1 MLLATRKSISYALL
15 MSLALACLLTGA
27 SAQGL
32 TGQISGSLTDSQGG
46 GVSNARV
53 EVINEETA
61 QSRAVTS
68 DGEGNF
74 VVTQLLPGTYSLV
87 VTAGGFKRFEQKGI
101 VLTANERVAVRK
113 VTLEVGDVNQT
124 VTVTAEAP
132 NVQTE
137 SAERAGLISEAQIQG
152 IALKGRD
159 YMGLVRLLPGVVDT
173 ANREAPGWN
182 NLVGVTVNGS
192 RGGTLNL
199 TLDGVSS
206 LDTGSQLGPYLA
218 PGLDAIGE
226 VKVLLTNYQAEYG
239 RSSGG
244 TINVVIKNGTR
255 DFHGSGFYFKRHEQ
269 FNANEYFNNLRGFPK
284 QRYRFNYW
292 GGTIG
297 GPVII
302 PGTGFNKN
310 RDKLF
315 FFWSQEYLPRLYPT
329 RQGRLTFPTQL
340 ERNGDFSKSSVF
352 IRDPLIPLT
361 TVTRCEPTPVNN
373 PAPGVNY
380 QGACF
385 RDMSRATADN
395 LQGLNIIPLGRIDQ
409 NGQKLLNIFPLPNTS
424 GGNFNTVFQSTVNQP
439 RREEIL
445 RMDWNV
451 SSKTT
456 FYARGI
462 QSYEAFK
469 GDFDFVLAS
478 GIWPQF
484 PIMYQIRSRGLV
496 STLIHTFNPTLT
508 NELTFGV
515 NRALQTVDPLNQAG
529 IDKND
534 RVKIGLTLP
543 QFFPA
548 INPLNL
554 IPNATFAGVQSAPQ
568 FNIEQRFPFFGTN
581 NIWNWSDNLS
591 KIWGSHN
598 LKAGFY
604 LEYTTRNA
612 ARAAAFNGTFN
623 FDNNPNNPLNTGNPF
638 ANALSGVVNSYTE
651 ANLKLNGHA
660 RYKNIEWFLQDNWKV
675 NRRLTLDYGL
685 RFYYIQPTIS
695 AGDNLAYFDP
705 ALYDASKQ
713 PRLIEPFCL
722 NNANPCSANNG
733 ANRRGRNPLTG
744 ELLPAVKIGT
754 FAAGSGSPFQGMR
767 VVKESVFDSPGI
779 NIGPRVGFA
788 YDIFGDGKT
797 SLRGGVGVF
806 YDRFNDDQVLQLV
819 EAPPNVI
826 TATANFTTI
835 KDLLATPLSVS
846 PPGVFSIQTD
856 YDPPAVYN
864 FSLGV
869 QRDIGYN
876 TVLDVAYVGSLA
888 RHLLQ
893 RRSINAVPYG
903 ARFLPS
909 SIDQTVGGGATPLP
923 DNFLRPN
930 KGYGDINLIEFA
942 SNSNYHSLQ
951 VQVNR
956 RVTTRLAFGLS
967 YTWSKAMDLVDGN
980 NNNINPFIDPRVRN
994 YGKAGFDRTHI
1005 FTLNYVYKVPG
1016 LSRYW
1021 DNALSRAV
1029 FDGWELSGITSFIS
1043 GAPTGI
1049 GYNLSPNAD
1058 LVGGSGGGVD
1068 SRVVLVGNPV
1078 LPRDQRD
1085 STCVHNND
1093 LTTAQAKLQA
1103 VGCHFN
1109 VIFAQVPKANFGIGN
1124 APKDPI
1130 RGPGINNWDI
1140 SVFKNFKLAREG
1152 RVSLQYRLEMY
1163 NAFNHTQFGGV
1174 GVSGVDTTAQ
1184 FNPSTGAQTNPLF
1197 GSYNA
1202 ARDARRIVMGLKLN
1216 F

>member
-1 MLLATRKSISYALL
+1 
-15 MSLALACLLTGA
+15 MSLALACLLASA

-46 GVSNARV
+46 VVSSARV

-61 QSRAVTS
+61 QSRVVTS

-74 VVTQLLPGTYSLV
+74 VVTQLLPGTYSLF
-87 VTAGGFKRFEQKGI
+87 VTASGFKRFEQKGI
-101 VLTANERVAVRK
+101 ILAANERFVVRK
-113 VTLEVGDVNQT
+113 VTLEIGEMNQT

-132 NVQTE
+132 NVQTQ
-137 SAERAGLISEAQIQG
+137 SAERGGLISEEQIQG
-152 IALKGRD
+152 ISLKGRD
-159 YMGLVRLLPGVVDT
+159 YLGLVRLLPGVVDT

-226 VKVLLTNYQAEYG
+226 IKVLLTNYQAEYG

-255 DFHGSGFYFKRHEQ
+255 DFHGGGFYFKRHEQ
-269 FNANEYFNNLRGFPK
+269 FNANGFFNNRDNLEKP
-284 QRYRFNYW
+284 RYRFNYW
-292 GGTIG
+292 GGHIG

-315 FFWSQEYLPRLYPT
+315 FFWSQEYLPRIFPT
-329 RQGRLTFPTQL
+329 RIGNLTFPTEL
-340 ERNGDFSKSSVF
+340 ERNGDFSKISTV
-352 IRDPLIPLT
+352 IRDPLT
-361 TVTRCEPTPVNN
+361 
-373 PAPGVNY
+373 G
-380 QGACF
+380 QQF
-385 RDMSRATADN
+385 RDPSRATADN
-395 LQGLNIIPLGRIDQ
+395 PQGLNIIPLNRIDA
-409 NGQKLLNIFPLPNTS
+409 NGQKLLNIFPLPNATAPA
-424 GGNFNTVFQSTVNQP
+424 FNTVFQSSVDQP
-439 RREEIL
+439 RREELL
-445 RMDWNV
+445 RVDWNIG
-451 SSKTT
+451 SKTT

-462 QSYEAFK
+462 QNYEAFK
-469 GDFDFVLAS
+469 GDFNFVLAS
-478 GIWPQF
+478 NIWPQF
-484 PIMYQIRSRGLV
+484 PIKYQIESRGLV

-515 NRALQTVDPLNQAG
+515 NRALQTVNPLNQAG
-529 IDKND
+529 LDRND
-534 RVKIGLTLP
+534 RVNLGLTLP

-554 IPNATFAGVQSAPQ
+554 VPNATFGGVIQNAPQ
-568 FNIEQRFPFFGTN
+568 LNIEQRFPFFGTN

-591 KIWGSHN
+591 KVWGSHN

-612 ARAAAFNGTFN
+612 ARAAAFNGTFS
-623 FDNNPNNPLNTGNPF
+623 FDNNTNNPLNAGHPF
-638 ANALSGVVNSYTE
+638 ANALIGVVNSYTE
-651 ANLKLNGHA
+651 ADGKLNGHA

-675 NRRLTLDYGL
+675 NKRLTLDYGL

-695 AGDNLAYFDP
+695 AGDNLAYFDLR
-705 ALYDASKQ
+705 LYDASKQ
-713 PRLIEPFCL
+713 PRLMEPFCQ
-722 NNANPCSANNG
+722 NNVNPCSG
-733 ANRRGRNPLTG
+733 ANRVARDPVTG
-744 ELLPAVKIGT
+744 LILPSVKIGT
-754 FAAGSGSPFQGMR
+754 FAPGSGTPFQGMR
-767 VVKESVFDSPGI
+767 VLEESVLNSPGI
-779 NIGPRVGFA
+779 NLGPRVGFA

-797 SLRGGVGVF
+797 SLRGGIGVF

-846 PPGVFSIQTD
+846 PAGVFAVQTD
-856 YDPPAVYN
+856 FDSPAVYN

-876 TVLDVAYVGSLA
+876 TVIDVAYVGSLA
-888 RHLLQ
+888 RHLLH
-893 RRSINAVPYG
+893 RRSINSVPYG
-903 ARFLPS
+903 ARFLQS
-909 SIDQTVGGGATPLP
+909 SIDQTVSGGATPLP
-923 DNFLRPN
+923 DNFLRPFS
-930 KGYGDINLIEFA
+930 GYGDINLIEFA

-951 VQVNR
+951 VQANR
-956 RVTTRLAFGLS
+956 RFSSNLSFGLS

-1005 FTLNYVYKVPG
+1005 FTINYIYKLPG
-1016 LSRYW
+1016 LSKYW
-1021 DNALSRAV
+1021 DNALARTV
-1029 FDGWELSGITSFIS
+1029 FDGWELSGNTSFIS
-1043 GAPTGI
+1043 GAPLGI
-1049 GYNLSPNAD
+1049 GYGLSPGAD
-1058 LVGGSGGGVD
+1058 LVGGSGAGLD
-1068 SRVVLVGNPV
+1068 SRVVLTGDPN
-1078 LPRDQRD
+1078 LPKDQR
-1085 STCVHNND
+1085 T
-1093 LTTAQAKLQA
+1093 LTRHFDTSA
-1103 VGCHFN
+1103 VRMPSR
-1109 VIFAQVPKANFGIGN
+1109 AEFGVGN

-1130 RGPGINNWDI
+1130 RGPGVNNWDI
-1140 SVFKNFKLAREG
+1140 SVFKNFRIGGENG
-1152 RVSLQYRLEMY
+1152 VSMQYRLEMY
-1163 NAFNHTQFGGV
+1163 NAFNHTQFDA
-1174 GVSGVDTTAQ
+1174 VDTTAQ
-1184 FNPSTGAQTNPLF
+1184 FNPNTGAQTNARF
-1197 GSYNA
+1197 GAYTT
-1202 ARDARRIVMGLKLN
+1202 ARDSRRIVMGLKLN

>member
-1 MLLATRKSISYALL
+1 M
-15 MSLALACLLTGA
+15 
-27 SAQGL
+27 
-32 TGQISGSLTDSQGG
+32 
-46 GVSNARV
+46 
-53 EVINEETA
+53 
-61 QSRAVTS
+61 
-68 DGEGNF
+68 
-74 VVTQLLPGTYSLV
+74 
-87 VTAGGFKRFEQKGI
+87 
-101 VLTANERVAVRK
+101 
-113 VTLEVGDVNQT
+113 
-124 VTVTAEAP
+124 
-132 NVQTE
+132 
-137 SAERAGLISEAQIQG
+137 QG

-159 YMGLVRLLPGVVDT
+159 YMGMMRLLPGVVDT

-192 RGGTLNL
+192 RSGTLNL

-206 LDTGSQLGPYLA
+206 LDTGSQQGPYLA

-226 VKVLLTNYQAEYG
+226 VKVLLSNYQAEYG

-269 FNANEYFNNLRGFPK
+269 FNANEFFNNARGVDK

-329 RQGRLTFPTQL
+329 RQGQLTFPTQA
-340 ERNGDFSKSSVF
+340 ERNGDFSKSSAV
-352 IRDPLIPLT
+352 IRDPQT
-361 TVTRCEPTPVNN
+361 
-373 PAPGVNY
+373 G
-380 QGACF
+380 QQF
-385 RDMSRATADN
+385 RDPSRATPGN
-395 LQGLNIIPLGRIDQ
+395 PQGLNIIPLNRIDP
-409 NGQKLLNIFPLPNTS
+409 NGQNLLNIFPLPNAT

-445 RMDWNV
+445 RMDWNIG
-451 SSKTT
+451 SKTT

-462 QSYEAFK
+462 QNYEAFK
-469 GDFDFVLAS
+469 GDFNFVLAS
-478 GIWPQF
+478 NVWPQF
-484 PIMYQIRSRGLV
+484 PIKYQIESRGLV
-496 STLIHTFNPTLT
+496 STLIHTFDPTLT

-515 NRALQTVDPLNQAG
+515 NRALQTVSPLNQEG
-529 IDKND
+529 LDRND
-534 RVKIGLTLP
+534 RTKLGLATLP
-543 QFFPA
+543 QFNPA

-554 IPNATFAGVQSAPQ
+554 VPNATFGGVIQNAPQ
-568 FNIEQRFPFFGTN
+568 LNIEQRFPFFGTN

-591 KIWGSHN
+591 KIRGSHN

-623 FDNNPNNPLNTGNPF
+623 FDNNVNNPFNTGHPF
-638 ANALSGVVNSYTE
+638 ANALIGSVNAYTE
-651 ANLKLNGHA
+651 ANGKLNGHA

-675 NRRLTLDYGL
+675 NKRLTLDYGL

-744 ELLPAVKIGT
+744 DIVDAVKIGT
-754 FAAGSGSPFQGMR
+754 FAEGSGEPFQGMQ
-767 VVKESVFDSPGI
+767 VVKEGALNSPGI
-779 NIGPRVGFA
+779 NLGPRIGFA
-788 YDIFGDGKT
+788 YDLTGDGKT
-797 SLRGGVGVF
+797 SLRGGFGIF

-819 EAPPNVI
+819 ELPPNVI
-826 TATANFTTI
+826 TSTANFTTI
-835 KDLLATPLSVS
+835 SALQNATNDPRNVRLSVS
-846 PPGVFSIQTD
+846 PPGVFAIQTD
-856 YDPPAVYN
+856 YDSPAVYN

-869 QRDIGYN
+869 QRDIGFN
-876 TVLDVAYVGSLA
+876 TVIDVAYVGSLA

-909 SIDQTVGGGATPLP
+909 SIDPTVAGGKTPLT
-923 DNFLRPN
+923 DNFLRPYQ
-930 KGYGDINLIEFA
+930 GYGDINLIEFA

-951 VQVNR
+951 VQANR
-956 RVTTRLAFGLS
+956 RITTNLAFGLS

-994 YGKAGFDRTHI
+994 YGKAGFDRTHN
-1005 FTLNYVYKVPG
+1005 FTLNYIYKIPRLIKSWDSG
-1016 LSRYW
+1016 LG
-1021 DNALSRAV
+1021 RAV

-1043 GAPTGI
+1043 GSPLGI
-1049 GYNLSPNAD
+1049 SYGFSPGAD
-1058 LVGGSGGGVD
+1058 IVGGSGGGVD
-1068 SRVVLVGNPV
+1068 SRVVLTGDPN
-1078 LPRDQRD
+1078 LPKSDRTFSRYFDTSVVRAPSRAD
-1085 STCVHNND
+1085 
-1093 LTTAQAKLQA
+1093 
-1103 VGCHFN
+1103 
-1109 VIFAQVPKANFGIGN
+1109 FGIGN

-1140 SVFKNFKLAREG
+1140 SIFKNFNLARDG
-1152 RVSLQYRLEMY
+1152 RVTMQYRLEMY
-1163 NAFNHTQFGGV
+1163 NAFNHTQF
-1174 GVSGVDTTAQ
+1174 SGVDTSAQ
-1184 FNPSTGAQTNPLF
+1184 FNPNTGAQTDPLF
-1197 GSYNA
+1197 GSYTA
-1202 ARDARRIVMGLKLN
+1202 ANNSRRIVMGLKIR

>member
-1 MLLATRKSISYALL
+1 MLPATSKTISYLL
-15 MSLALACLLTGA
+15 MMSLALACLLAGA

-32 TGQISGSLTDSQGG
+32 TGQISGALTDPQGG
-46 GVSNARV
+46 VVSGAKV

-61 QSRAVTS
+61 QSRAVNTDS
-68 DGEGNF
+68 EGNF

-87 VTAGGFKRFEQKGI
+87 VTASGFKRFEQKGI
-101 VLTANERVAVRK
+101 ILTANERVAVRK

-269 FNANEYFNNLRGFPK
+269 FNANEYFNNARGVDK

-340 ERNGDFSKSSVF
+340 ERNGDFSKSSTV
-352 IRDPLIPLT
+352 IRDPLT
-361 TVTRCEPTPVNN
+361 
-373 PAPGVNY
+373 G
-380 QGACF
+380 QQF
-385 RDMSRATADN
+385 RDPLRATADN
-395 LQGLNIIPLGRIDQ
+395 LQGLNIIPLKQIDS
-409 NGQKLLNIFPLPNTS
+409 NGQKLLNIFPLPNNA

-445 RMDWNV
+445 RMDWNI

-469 GDFDFVLAS
+469 GDFNFVLAS
-478 GIWPQF
+478 DVWPQF
-484 PIMYQIRSRGLV
+484 PITYQIKSRGLV

-534 RVKIGLTLP
+534 RVKLGLTLP

-554 IPNATFAGVQSAPQ
+554 VPNATFTGISNAPQ
-568 FNIEQRFPFFGTN
+568 LNIEQRFPFFGTN
-581 NIWNWSDNLS
+581 NIWNVSDNLS
-591 KIWGSHN
+591 KIWGGHN
-598 LKAGFY
+598 LKTGFY

-612 ARAAAFNGTFN
+612 ARAAAFNGTFS
-623 FDNNPNNPLNTGNPF
+623 FNNNTNNPLNTGHPF
-638 ANALSGVVNSYTE
+638 ANAVLGVVDSYTE
-651 ANLKLNGHA
+651 ANKKLNGHA
-660 RYKNIEWFLQDNWKV
+660 RYKNIEWFLQDNWKATK
-675 NRRLTLDYGL
+675 RLTLDYGV
-685 RFYYIQPTIS
+685 RFYYIQPTLS
-695 AGDNLAYFDP
+695 AGDNLAFFDP
-705 ALYDASKQ
+705 KLYDASKQ
-713 PRLIEPFCL
+713 PALLAPYCL
-722 NNANPCSANNG
+722 TANPCSGNSRVA
-733 ANRRGRNPLTG
+733 RNPVTG
-744 ELLPAVKIGT
+744 QTLPSVKIGT
-754 FAAGSGSPFQGMR
+754 FADGTGTPFQGMN
-767 VVKESVFDSPGI
+767 VVKENALNTPGV
-779 NIGPRVGFA
+779 NFGPRVGFA
-788 YDIFGDGKT
+788 YDVFGDGKT
-797 SLRGGVGVF
+797 SVRGGLGIF

-819 EAPPNVI
+819 ELPPNVI

-835 KDLLATPLSVS
+835 KDLLATPLSVT
-846 PPGVFSIQTD
+846 PAGVFGVQRD
-856 YDPPAVYN
+856 YDSPAVYN

-869 QRDIGYN
+869 QRDIGFH

-893 RRSINAVPYG
+893 RRSINSIAYG
-903 ARFLPS
+903 QRFLPA
-909 SIDQTVGGGATPLP
+909 SIDPTLSGGTPLP
-923 DNFLRPN
+923 DNFLRQY
-930 KGYGDINLIEFA
+930 KGYGDINYIEFA
-942 SNSNYHSLQ
+942 SNSNYHALQ
-951 VQVNR
+951 VQANR
-956 RVTTRLAFGLS
+956 RFSSSLSFGLS

-980 NNNINPFIDPRVRN
+980 GNNINPFIDPHSRN
-994 YGKAGFDRTHI
+994 YGRAGFDRTHN
-1005 FTLNYVYKVPG
+1005 FVLNYVYRVPG
-1016 LSRYW
+1016 LSKYW
-1021 DNALSRAV
+1021 NNSFTRQAL
-1029 FDGWELSGITSFIS
+1029 DGWEVSGITSFVS
-1043 GAPTGI
+1043 GAPSGI
-1049 GYNLSPNAD
+1049 GYALVNARD
-1058 LVGGSGGGVD
+1058 LTGASGGGVD
-1068 SRVVLVGNPV
+1068 SRSVLIANPV
-1078 LPRDQRD
+1078 LPSDQRNK
-1085 STCVHNND
+1085 TCAHNFPATN
-1093 LTTAQAKLQA
+1093 TAAQATA
-1103 VGCHFN
+1103 VGCHLN
-1109 VIFAQVPKANFGIGN
+1109 ANSVRPPTDAGDFGRGN
-1124 APKDPI
+1124 AAKDLF
-1130 RGPGINNWDI
+1130 RLPGVNNWDI
-1140 SVFKNFKLAREG
+1140 SLFKNFNLAREG
-1152 RVSLQYRLEMY
+1152 RVRMQYRLEMY
-1163 NAFNHTQFGGV
+1163 NAFNHTQFTA
-1174 GVSGVDTTAQ
+1174 VDTTGRFDANGNQ
-1184 FNPSTGAQTNPLF
+1184 VNALF
-1197 GSYNA
+1197 GSYTNA
-1202 ARDARRIVMGLKLN
+1202 ANARRIVMGLKLN

>member
-1 MLLATRKSISYALL
+1 MAPATRKSISYAPLI
-15 MSLALACLLTGA
+15 SLALACLLSGA
-27 SAQGL
+27 LAQGL
-32 TGQISGSLTDSQGG
+32 TGQISGSLTDSRGAA
-46 GVSNARV
+46 VSSARV

-61 QSRAVTS
+61 QSRVVPS

-87 VTAGGFKRFEQKGI
+87 VTASGFKRFEQRGI

-113 VTLEVGDVNQT
+113 LTLEVGDVNQT

-152 IALKGRD
+152 VALKGRD

-269 FNANEYFNNLRGFPK
+269 FNANEYFNNARGVDK

-315 FFWSQEYLPRLYPT
+315 FFWSQEYLPRLSPT

-340 ERNGDFSKSSVF
+340 ERNGDFSKSSTA
-352 IRDPLIPLT
+352 IRDPLT
-361 TVTRCEPTPVNN
+361 
-373 PAPGVNY
+373 G
-380 QGACF
+380 QQF
-385 RDMSRATADN
+385 RDPSRATPDN
-395 LQGLNIIPLGRIDQ
+395 PQGLNIIPLNRIDP
-409 NGQKLLNIFPLPNTS
+409 NGQKLLNIFPLPNS
-424 GGNFNTVFQSTVNQP
+424 NIPNSNFNTVFQSTVDHP

-445 RMDWNV
+445 RMDWNI

-469 GDFDFVLAS
+469 GDFNFVLAS
-478 GIWPQF
+478 DIWPQF
-484 PIMYQIRSRGLV
+484 PIKYQIRSRGLV
-496 STLIHTFNPTLT
+496 STLIHTFSPTLT

-534 RVKIGLTLP
+534 RVKLGLTLP

-554 IPNATFAGVQSAPQ
+554 IPNATFGGVQNAPQ

-623 FDNNPNNPLNTGNPF
+623 FDNNINNPLNTGNPF
-638 ANALSGVVNSYTE
+638 ANALIGVVNSYTE
-651 ANLKLNGHA
+651 ANGKLNGHA

-685 RFYYIQPTIS
+685 RFYYIQPTIG

-733 ANRRGRNPLTG
+733 ANRRGRNPVTG

-767 VVKESVFDSPGI
+767 VVKEGVFDSPGI

-806 YDRFNDDQVLQLV
+806 YDRFNDDQALQLV
-819 EAPPNVI
+819 EAPPNLI

-835 KDLLATPLSVS
+835 KDLLATPLSVT
-846 PPGVFSIQTD
+846 PPGVFAIQTS
-856 YDPPAVYN
+856 YDSPAVYN

-869 QRDIGYN
+869 QRDIGFK

-909 SIDQTVGGGATPLP
+909 SIDQTVAGGATPLP
-923 DNFLRPN
+923 DNFLRPY
-930 KGYGDINLIEFA
+930 KGYGDINLIGFA

-956 RVTTRLAFGLS
+956 RVTTSLALGLS

-980 NNNINPFIDPRVRN
+980 DNNINPFIDPRVRN

-1016 LSRYW
+1016 LSRRW
-1021 DNALSRAV
+1021 DNALTRAV

-1043 GAPTGI
+1043 GAPLGI
-1049 GYNLSPNAD
+1049 GYNLSPTAD

-1068 SRVVLVGNPV
+1068 SRVVLVGDPN
-1078 LPRDQRD
+1078 LPKDQRTPTRAFD
-1085 STCVHNND
+1085 TS
-1093 LTTAQAKLQA
+1093 A
-1103 VGCHFN
+1103 VRMPSR
-1109 VIFAQVPKANFGIGN
+1109 AEFGVGN

-1140 SVFKNFKLAREG
+1140 SIFKNFKLAREG

-1184 FNPSTGAQTNPLF
+1184 FNPNTGAQTNPLF
-1197 GSYNA
+1197 GAYNN
-1202 ARDARRIVMGLKLN
+1202 ARDARRIVMGLKVN